1 MPGWRDAARDDVA
14 AFVLAGGQSS
24 RMGRD
29 KALVE
34 LAGRPMV
41 MYALK
46 TLGSV
51 GLGPSIAGARSDL
64 TAYAPVIADAAP
76 DRGPLQGICT
86 ALEKTLRQRGA
97 QWALF
102 VSVDQ
107 PLLPA
112 SLLEYMMAHARIT
125 ERAVTLASVSGFA
138 QTFPALIRQDLLPA
152 LQVEAKAEGMGC
164 FAAFRAA
171 AQRRGET
178 MSVLAVEMLVQ
189 TGHVSH
195 PMGLPAAQWF
205 MNVNTPEELDRAAAL
220 IQQSEANALI

>member
-1 MPGWRDAARDDVA
+1 
-14 AFVLAGGQSS
+14 
-24 RMGRD
+24 MGRD

-112 SLLEYMMAHARIT
+112 SL
-125 ERAVTLASVSGFA
+125 LASVSGFA